1 MNVLYCA
8 VSALYYCLLINT
20 ITTTI
25 CIYNKLTSLTTPPLP
40 SPPHSPPETNKHQGC
55 RGEPAQKYLVNLTLI
70 SALERWKNLN

>member
-25 CIYNKLTSLTTPPLP
+25 CIYNKLTSLTTPLP
-40 SPPHSPPETNKHQGC
+40 SPPPPPLQRPTNTKDA
-55 RGEPAQKYLVNLTLI
+55 EVN
-70 SALERWKNLN
+70 ERRNI